1 MLVENLVMEACIAD
15 SKAGKFASV
24 SVRILAAL
32 NSSLNQSVLEKFLIE
47 VASVTAQISN
57 QVTDFGSNTR
67 VIMADKRVK
76 VNVDVCVMNGLI
88 ELFRD
93 ASKL

>member
-1 MLVENLVMEACIAD
+1 MLVENLVMEACIAYC
-15 SKAGKFASV
+15 KAGKLASV

-47 VASVTAQISN
+47 VASVTAQITN
-57 QVTDFGSNTR
+57 QVTDFGSDTC
-67 VIMADKRVK
+67 VIMADKGVK
-76 VNVDVCVMNGLI
+76 VNVDVCIMNRLI